1 MDDQKSSSGR
11 KQHTVYQILEKPG
24 REKPVWMR
32 LGVAFINKDQSINVY
47 LDAIPYE
54 RKLQIREEDIKPRQP
69 GPEPRRAP
77 AEPTAFDFG
86 GSIQ

>member
-1 MDDQKSSSGR
+1 MDDNKQSSGR
-11 KQHTVYQILEKPG
+11 KQHTVYQIIEKPG

-32 LGVAFINKDQSINVY
+32 LGIAHINRDHSINVY

-54 RKLQIREEDIKPRQP
+54 RKLQIREEEVKPRQP
-69 GPEPRRAP
+69 SPEPRRAP
-77 AEPTAFDFG
+77 AEPTALDFG